1 MELSTREKVYGTV
14 VETYLQLSDVSDE
27 IWSNEKYQK
36 TINEFYSDMCPT
48 LYNNRVIPEF
58 ENLLYSDE
66 LKISVDKIVDY
77 LNTSYGTDNYTEF
90 DIVNFIELP
99 EAWTR
104 EDKEYNNLDPEIYCL
119 IFEPREEDMYDS
131 FLSIGDEYNILF
143 YPRQRSEFEKD
154 LIENNYNF

>member
-14 VETYLQLSDVSDE
+14 VETYLQLSDVNDE
-27 IWSNEKYQK
+27 IWNNEKYQK

-48 LYNNRVIPEF
+48 LYDNRLVPES
-58 ENLLYSDE
+58 ENLLYSDA
-66 LKISVDKIVDY
+66 LKISEDEIINY
-77 LNTSYGTDNYTEF
+77 LNESYDTDEYTDL

-99 EAWTR
+99 DAWTK
-104 EDKEYNNLDPEIYCL
+104 EDKEYNNLDSEVYCL
-119 IFEPREEDMYDS
+119 IFESKEEDMYDS

-154 LIENNYNF
+154 LIKNDYNF